1 MVDSSFDNDKPRLS
15 PDSSRLYFQSNRDG
29 FVCVWSQRLDPKTKR
44 PIGALQAVRHFHG
57 ALGSMISMSRGTV
70 RLLHLSLAADR
81 LILNLDELR
90 SDLWLLEGTR

>member
-1 MVDSSFDNDKPRLS
+1 MAAGCI
-15 PDSSRLYFQSNRDG
+15 SNPTRDG

-44 PIGALQAVRHFHG
+44 PIGAPQIVRHFHG